1 MSPRTEKQF
10 EEIRESR
17 KALIQETALELFA
30 TKGYHNTSIS
40 MIAEKAGISKGLLYN
55 YYDSKEN
62 LLNEIINHGLDQI
75 MNMIDPNQDGEISP
89 DELEGMIHESF
100 RMLEVHPRFWSLYF
114 SFLPQADVFSIIKG
128 KFADTYIQLT
138 GMLADYFREKG
149 VDDPEAEAI
158 ILGSLLDGIFIN
170 YVFNRE
176 NYPIEAVKK
185 KLIEKYCSPNNQ

>member
-114 SFLPQADVFSIIKG
+114 SLLPQADVFSIIKG